1 MHEGVDFASQRPIS
15 KIMAELQTEKVIDVH
30 HWSHRLFTIKT
41 TRDASL
47 RFRNGE
53 FAMLGIEV
61 DGKPLMRAYSMASS
75 CYEDHLEFY
84 SIKVP
89 DGPLTSRLQ
98 HIQVG
103 DSVLVSKKPTGT
115 LLYDHLRPGKH
126 LYLLST
132 GTGLAP
138 FLSIIKDPEVYE
150 SFEKVILVHGCRYI
164 NELTYQKL
172 ITEELK
178 NNEYFGDQVSDKLI
192 YYPAVT
198 REQYRNYGRIT
209 TLLESGKLL
218 EDIGLP
224 PLNVEDDRF
233 MLCGSPAMLKSL
245 SEILDAKG
253 FQETRRSDYREY
265 VIERAFVEK

>member
-1 MHEGVDFASQRPIS
+1 M
-15 KIMAELQTEKVIDVH
+15 TEIHKETVIDVH
-30 HWSHRLFTIKT
+30 HWSDTLFTIKS
-41 TRDASL
+41 TRDRSL

-53 FAMLGIEV
+53 FAMIGLEV
-61 DGKPLMRAYSMASS
+61 EGKPLMRAYSMASAN
-75 CYEDHLEFY
+75 YEDHLEFY

-89 DGPLTSRLQ
+89 HGPLTSRLQ
-98 HIQVG
+98 HIREG
-103 DSVLVSKKPTGT
+103 DQLLVSKKPTGT
-115 LLYDHLRPGKH
+115 LLWDRLRPGKH

-138 FLSIIKDPEVYE
+138 FLSIIKDPDVYE
-150 SFEKVILVHGCRYI
+150 NFEKVILVHGCRYI

-172 ITEELK
+172 ITHELK
-178 NNEYFGDQVSDKLI
+178 HNEYFGDDVKKKLI

-198 REQYRNYGRIT
+198 REPYINYGRIT
-209 TLLESGKLL
+209 SLLQSGKLI

-224 PLNVEDDRF
+224 KLNLDDDRF

-245 SEILDAKG
+245 TAILDDMG
-253 FQETRRSDYREY
+253 FSETKRSDIGEY